1 MNTRLHGDASGE
13 LPIGLVGAT
22 GYAGQVLHAL
32 LLHHPRMRPVV
43 FAGHE
48 PTQAWVDLARDCA
61 AVALAV
67 PDEAAVAWTA
77 ALAPT
82 GTRVLDLST
91 AHRLTPGIHYG
102 LPELF
107 GAPPADARLVANPG
121 CYPTASLLVLAPLL
135 RAGLCAPQIA
145 VHGASGT
152 SGAGKALREDLHFSE
167 LFGNSFPYK
176 VGTHKH
182 IAEIA
187 GKLGAEICF
196 VTQMLPVVRG
206 LAITA
211 YVRSDHP
218 PHVLQQTLARFYDGS
233 PWVTVLPEPGLGLG
247 LRHVVGTHQAILAV
261 GPVAHG
267 GMIPVFAT
275 IDNLMRG
282 AASQALHNLNLWLG
296 LPAGMGLPAPA
307 GPSAIAAEAAAPHG
321 AGSRP
326 AAPAVAT
333 ASTTVPTHS
342 EELEP

>member
-1 MNTRLHGDASGE
+1 
-13 LPIGLVGAT
+13 
-22 GYAGQVLHAL
+22 
-32 LLHHPRMRPVV
+32 MRPVV

-91 AHRLTPGIHYG
+91 AHRLTPGSTTACRSRRPAGGRAAGREPG
-102 LPELF
+102 LH
-107 GAPPADARLVANPG
+107 
-121 CYPTASLLVLAPLL
+121 PTASLLVLAPLL

-211 YVRSDHP
+211 YVHSDHP

>member
-1 MNTRLHGDASGE
+1 MNTRAHGDLQGE

-32 LLHHPRMRPVV
+32 LMQHPRMRPVV
-43 FAGHE
+43 FTGHE

-67 PDEAAVAWTA
+67 PDEAALAWTA

-91 AHRLTPGIHYG
+91 AHRLAPGIHYG

-107 GAPPADARLVANPG
+107 GAPPANATLVANPG
-121 CYPTASLLVLAPLL
+121 CYPTAALLVLAPLV
-135 RAGLCAPQIA
+135 RAGLCTSPVA
-145 VHGASGT
+145 VYGASGT

-182 IAEIA
+182 IPEIA
-187 GKLGAEICF
+187 GKLGLEISF

-211 YVRSDHP
+211 WVRCDHP
-218 PHVLQQTLARFYDGS
+218 PAVLQQTLARFYDGA
-233 PWVTVLPEPGLGLG
+233 PWVTVLPEPGEGLG
-247 LRHVVGTHQAILAV
+247 LRHAVGTHQAILAV

-296 LPAGMGLPAPA
+296 LPAGAGLPA
-307 GPSAIAAEAAAPHG
+307 SAPPVGAFAPAPHG
-321 AGSRP
+321 VGSR
-326 AAPAVAT
+326 AWASAPQT
-333 ASTTVPTHS
+333 ASTTVPSHPK
-342 EELEP
+342 EPPT